1 MSRRPLSNL
10 AIGIYLLLSDIVCL
24 LILFN
29 LVYWIRLETWLGI
42 RDPGIYGAILITLLT
57 LYVFNSY
64 QGSNNESSLKGALH
78 VGLSVVLAGS
88 IITVFVYVGGFGLSQ
103 PVFNRGVM
111 PVTLLGFVLWATLS
125 RYYLSEWL
133 KKRKGTMFWIV
144 IGMGEQAR
152 LLWKD
157 FKKSGIGGDL
167 FFIDDSNG
175 KQQVSADDALFTIDL
190 GIDSLED
197 AITPDSAGIVLA
209 TENSPTDELLT
220 KLMHLRLDGLHV
232 YELADFY
239 ESFMM
244 KVPVFHLQ
252 QGWFV
257 LSQGFQ
263 LLHHTAWLKL
273 KGMVDI
279 FIAMVMLVLSLP
291 LMVIVG
297 LLIKLTSHGAV
308 IYKQVRVGK
317 NGVSFTIYKFRT
329 MVDDAESEGAI
340 WTQESDPRITK
351 IGKVLRRTR
360 IDELPQLFN
369 ILRGDMSFI
378 GPRPERPDFTEELEK
393 QIPFYDIRYIV
404 KPGIT
409 GWAQVMYPY
418 GASVEDAR
426 EKLQYDLY
434 YIKNYSLM
442 LDFWIMIKTIRVVAG
457 GKGR

>member
-1 MSRRPLSNL
+1 MSRRPFSNH

-29 LVYWIRLETWLGI
+29 LAHWIRLDTWLGI
-42 RDPGIYGAILITLLT
+42 RDPSIYGAILITLLT

-64 QGSNNESSLKGALH
+64 QGSIHGSSLKGAFY
-78 VGLSVVLAGS
+78 VGLAVVLAGS

-111 PVTLLGFVLWATLS
+111 PVALLFFVLWAAPS

-133 KKRKGTMFWIV
+133 KKRKGKVFWIV
-144 IGMGEQAR
+144 IGMGERAR
-152 LLWKD
+152 LLWTD

-167 FFIDDSNG
+167 LFIDDSNG
-175 KQQVSADDALFTIDL
+175 KQQVNTDDALFTTDL

-197 AITPDSAGIVLA
+197 AKTLDSAGIVLA
-209 TENSPTDELLT
+209 TENPPTDELLT
-220 KLMHLRLDGLHV
+220 KLMHLRLNGLHV
-232 YELADFY
+232 YELADYY

-263 LLHHTAWLKL
+263 LLHHKVWLKL
-273 KGMVDI
+273 KGMADI
-279 FIAMVMLVLSLP
+279 LIAVVLLVLSSP
-291 LMVIVG
+291 LMVFAGI
-297 LLIKLTSHGAV
+297 LIKLTSRGPV
-308 IYKQVRVGK
+308 FYKQVRVGK
-317 NGVSFTIYKFRT
+317 DGVSFTIYKFRT

-340 WTQESDPRITK
+340 WAKENDPRITK
-351 IGKVLRRTR
+351 VGNVLRRTR
-360 IDELPQLFN
+360 IDELPQLLN

-393 QIPFYDIRYIV
+393 HIPFYDIRYLV

-442 LDFWIMIKTIRVVAG
+442 LDFWIMIKTIRVVVG

>member
-1 MSRRPLSNL
+1 MSRRPISDQ
-10 AIGIYLLLSDIVCL
+10 AISIYLLLSDIVCL

-29 LVYWIRLETWLGI
+29 LAYWIRLETWLGI
-42 RDPGIYGAILITLLT
+42 RDPSIYGAILITLLT

-64 QGSNNESSLKGALH
+64 QGSINESSLKGALH
-78 VGLSVVLAGS
+78 VGLAVVLAGS
-88 IITVFVYVGGFGLSQ
+88 IITVFVYMGGFGLSQ

-111 PVTLLGFVLWATLS
+111 PVALLWFVLWAALS

-133 KKRKGTMFWIV
+133 KKRKGKICWIV
-144 IGMGEQAR
+144 IGMGERAR
-152 LLWKD
+152 LLWRD
-157 FKKSGIGGDL
+157 FKQSGIGGDL
-167 FFIDDSNG
+167 FFINDSNG
-175 KQQVSADDALFTIDL
+175 KQQVKNDNALFANDL
-190 GIDSLED
+190 GLDNLED
-197 AITPDSAGIVLA
+197 AKTLNSAGIVLA
-209 TENSPTDELLT
+209 TENSPTDGLLT
-220 KLMHLRLDGLHV
+220 KLMHLRLSGLHV
-232 YELADFY
+232 YELADYY

-263 LLHHTAWLKL
+263 LLHHRAWLRL
-273 KGMVDI
+273 KGMADI
-279 FIAMVMLVLSLP
+279 TIAVAMLIVSLP

-297 LLIKLTSHGAV
+297 VLIKLTSHGAV
-308 IYKQVRVGK
+308 LYKQIRVGK
-317 NGVSFTIYKFRT
+317 DGVSFTIYKFRT
-329 MVDDAESEGAI
+329 MVDDAESAGAE
-340 WTQESDPRITK
+340 WAKKNDPRITK
-351 IGKVLRRTR
+351 IGKVLRSIR

-369 ILRGDMSFI
+369 ILKGDMSFI

-393 QIPFYDIRYIV
+393 HIPFYEIRYIV

-418 GASVEDAR
+418 GSSVEDAR

-442 LDFWIMIKTIRVVAG
+442 LDFWIMIKTIRVVVG